1 MRITT
6 TRKEFIFLNDS
17 LVLTPSL
24 KQVLAFL
31 EDSAGA
37 TSVENYDLHFKVKSI
52 TTELLT
58 NGFKHSHANTIN
70 ILVDID
76 SNHVII
82 QKYDTGPPVNFSKSA
97 PVIGK
102 VQLSYD
108 IMCRLFGTYKD
119 EHNVTFS
126 IEECA
131 DDEIPDIESI
141 TEHFGLLI
149 IAKCA
154 DEFTYRYDA
163 DNSLNLF
170 TAVIN
175 LPAA

>member
-31 EDSAGA
+31 EDSTGA
-37 TSVENYDLHFKVKSI
+37 SLVENYELHFKVKSI

-58 NGFKHSHANTIN
+58 NGFKHSHANTVN
-70 ILVDID
+70 LLVDID
-76 SNHVII
+76 SSHIII
-82 QKYDTGPPVNFSKSA
+82 QKYDSGPPVTFGKPG
-97 PVIGK
+97 PVAGK

-108 IMCRLFGTYKD
+108 IMCRLFANYTG
-119 EHNVTFS
+119 EHNVSFS
-126 IEECA
+126 IEECT
-131 DDEIPDIESI
+131 DDEIPDIESV

-154 DEFTYRYDA
+154 DEFTYHYNAENR
-163 DNSLNLF
+163 LNLF
-170 TAVIN
+170 TAVIK
-175 LPAA
+175 LPSA